1 VNSSSTS
8 DSNPISTLND
18 ESVDLLEL
26 AAIWFAEWK
35 IGALTAAGLFL
46 LGALITF
53 TTKPQFEATAS
64 LLPQESQSQSNS
76 LASIFSSKS
85 PGDVYLGLLASR
97 TVADRVINQVHLLD
111 TFHVASSENARS
123 VLSASSKFT
132 IRKDMLI
139 GIEVRNANATVA
151 ASIVNAYI
159 DALQEQQEGMAIE
172 QATLRRQIFE
182 KQVQQERNALAAA
195 ELDLKQEQ
203 QASGLVQPESQ
214 TQLGIGAIA
223 SVRAQITS
231 MQVQLAG
238 LLQSGTDQN
247 PRVITLRS
255 QIGQLEAQLHNLE
268 SGSAGGIGAS
278 LPGGKMPEA
287 NLEYARK
294 LREVKYHE
302 ALLTALATQYE
313 NARSGEVQT
322 MSQFQVVDRAIVPER
337 KSWPP
342 RTLFLALSLAFA
354 GFFGAVAMVL
364 KIVIHRLTSDPVQ
377 RQHLA
382 SIRNSFRFAK

>member
-1 VNSSSTS
+1 VNSSSSS
-8 DSNPISTLND
+8 DSNPILTPND
-18 ESVDLLEL
+18 ESVDLLEI

-35 IGALTAAGLFL
+35 FGALTAAVLFL

-64 LLPQESQSQSNS
+64 LLPQESQSQSSS
-76 LASIFSSKS
+76 LASLFTPKS

-111 TFHVASSENARS
+111 TFHVTSYENARN
-123 VLSASSKFT
+123 VLSASSKFS
-132 IRKDMLI
+132 IRKDMLV

-172 QATLRRQIFE
+172 QATMRRQIFE

-195 ELDLKQEQ
+195 ELELKQQ
-203 QASGLVQPESQ
+203 QQVSGLVQPESQ
-214 TQLGIGAIA
+214 TQIGLGAIA
-223 SVRAQITS
+223 SVRAQITG

-247 PRVITLRS
+247 PKVITLRS

-268 SGSAGGIGAS
+268 AGSAGGIGAS

-287 NLEYARK
+287 NLDYARK

-302 ALLTALATQYE
+302 ALLTALGTQYE
-313 NARSGEVQT
+313 SARSGEVQT
-322 MSQFQVVDRAIVPER
+322 VSQFQVVDRAIVPER

-364 KIVIHRLTSDPVQ
+364 RIAIHRIIADPSQ
-377 RQHLA
+377 RQHLIA
-382 SIRNSFRFAK
+382 MRNSLRFSK